1 LARPHAARRRRDLE
15 GEKVT
20 MAERVD
26 AQELAR
32 HQRDFRGFVRF
43 IVIVIVVVVAVLAG
57 MALFLL

>member
-1 LARPHAARRRRDLE
+1 
-15 GEKVT
+15 

-43 IVIVIVVVVAVLAG
+43 IVIVIVLVVIILGG
-57 MALFLL
+57 MATFLL